1 MHRRDGIRPLLA
13 MNPFVAPPSS
23 RARRFVGLAALCAL
37 ALLPGMRA
45 GAEADDTPLEDG
57 GRFEVRSAF
66 LEPSEHVYQL
76 NATLNL
82 ALSRNA
88 QAAIREG
95 VPVTLELDLSLDR
108 KRRFL
113 PDQQVAYLAERWQ
126 IRYHALSERFVVN
139 SLNSGQQSS
148 YSTLP
153 AALAA
158 LSQVRDLPVVDEAL
172 IEKGEHY
179 EGSLRAVAIIE
190 GGLPTALKVMM
201 FWIDWKRS
209 TEWYTWPVQP

>member
-1 MHRRDGIRPLLA
+1 
-13 MNPFVAPPSS
+13 MNPFVAPVVCL
-23 RARRFVGLAALCAL
+23 RERVLRLVAV
-37 ALLPGMRA
+37 LLLVLVPGTQA
-45 GAEADDTPLEDG
+45 SAEADDTALEDG

-66 LEPSEHVYQL
+66 LEPAERVYRL

-82 ALSRNA
+82 ALSKNA

-126 IRYHALSERFVVN
+126 IRYLALSERFVVN

-153 AALAA
+153 AALVA
-158 LSQVRDLPVVDEAL
+158 LSQVRDLPVIDESLVA
-172 IEKGEHY
+172 KGEHY
-179 EGSLRAVAIIE
+179 EGSLRAVAVIE
-190 GGLPTALKVMM
+190 GGLPAALKVMM

-209 TEWYTWPVQP
+209 TEWYTWPVLP

>member
-1 MHRRDGIRPLLA
+1 
-13 MNPFVAPPSS
+13 MNPFVAPPLRL
-23 RARRFVGLAALCAL
+23 RARLLGLAALAAL
-37 ALLPGMRA
+37 ALVPGGPA
-45 GAEADDTPLEDG
+45 SAEADDMALEDG

-66 LEPSEHVYQL
+66 LERAERVYQL

-82 ALSRNA
+82 ALSKNA
-88 QAAIREG
+88 QTAIREG
-95 VPVTLELDLSLDR
+95 VPVTLEVDLSLDR

-158 LSQVRDLPVVDEAL
+158 LSRVRDLPVVDEAL

-209 TEWYTWPVQP
+209 TEWYTWPVLP

>member
-1 MHRRDGIRPLLA
+1 
-13 MNPFVAPPSS
+13 MNPFVAPEV
-23 RARRFVGLAALCAL
+23 RLRDCVLRLIAVLFLVLV
-37 ALLPGMRA
+37 PGVQA
-45 GAEADDTPLEDG
+45 SAEADDTALEDG

-66 LEPSEHVYQL
+66 LEPAERVYQL

-82 ALSRNA
+82 ALSKNA

-172 IEKGEHY
+172 VAKGEHY
-179 EGSLRAVAIIE
+179 EGSLRAVAVIE

-209 TEWYTWPVQP
+209 TEWYTWPVAP